1 MPMPTPLLTVP
12 TLARPRRHALAM
24 AITLTITSAVLA
36 LNATSSF
43 AQSTYP
49 TKSVRLIVG
58 FPAGT
63 GPDIVARLLGQ
74 KLSEA
79 WGTGVIVDN
88 KPGAGGLIA
97 ATEAARA
104 APDGYTL
111 MLGETGQLAIA
122 PNSYNKL
129 PYDVQRDFAPVSQV
143 VSADFALLVNPL
155 KVPSKT
161 VKEFVEWS
169 HQQKGGLF
177 MATFGA
183 GTPGHF
189 GVYMLDDA
197 LKIKPEPVHYKST
210 GDALTGMFGGDVQG
224 VFASVG
230 LAAPNVK
237 AGKLLALATTGPVRS
252 TALPD
257 ALTFKEQGYPEL
269 EFSSWF
275 GIVAPAKTP
284 PEILAKLNADI
295 VKVVRSPEGR
305 AKLEDAGFRVTG
317 TSREEFA
324 RSITADTAKWGKAV
338 AATGFKAD

>member
-1 MPMPTPLLTVP
+1 MTRMSKLLMVL
-12 TLARPRRHALAM
+12 LAGAGANARAAEAPYPVRPIR
-24 AITLTITSAVLA
+24 
-36 LNATSSF
+36 
-43 AQSTYP
+43 
-49 TKSVRLIVG
+49 IVVTNT
-58 FPAGT
+58 AGSGADVVT
-63 GPDIVARLLGQ
+63 RIVADRLTQALGQ
-74 KLSEA
+74 QI
-79 WGTGVIVDN
+79 VIDN
-88 KPGAGGLIA
+88 RAGASGNIGAEIV
-97 ATEAARA
+97 ARA

-189 GVYMLDDA
+189 GAFMLGDA

-210 GDALTGMFGGDVQG
+210 GDALTGMFSGDVQG

-237 AGKLLALATTGPVRS
+237 AGKLLALATTGPVRAG
-252 TALPD
+252 ALPD
-257 ALTFKEQGYPEL
+257 VLTFKEQGYPEL

-275 GIVAPAKTP
+275 GVVAPAKTP
-284 PEILAKLNADI
+284 PEILTKLNADI
-295 VKVVRSPEGR
+295 VKVVRSAEGR
-305 AKLEDAGFRVTG
+305 SKLEEAGFRVTG
-317 TSREEFA
+317 TSREEFT

>member
-1 MPMPTPLLTVP
+1 MTFSRKPLQR
-12 TLARPRRHALAM
+12 LASVASGLVAAAAFMASAPAALAQ
-24 AITLTITSAVLA
+24 SA
-36 LNATSSF
+36 
-43 AQSTYP
+43 YP
-49 TKSVRLIVG
+49 NKPVRLIVG

-122 PNSYNKL
+122 PSSYSKL
-129 PYDVQRDFAPVSQV
+129 PYDAQKDFVPVSQV

-155 KVPSKT
+155 KVPSKN
-161 VKEFVEWS
+161 VKDFADWS
-169 HQQKGGLF
+169 KQQKGLF

-189 GVYMLDDA
+189 GAYMFGDA
-197 LKIKPEPVHYKST
+197 IKIKPEPVHYKST
-210 GDALTGMFGGDVQG
+210 GDALAGIFGGDVQG
-224 VFASVG
+224 VFASIG

-252 TALPD
+252 AALPD
-257 ALTFKEQGYPEL
+257 VPTFKEQGYPEL

-284 PEILAKLNADI
+284 PEIIAKLNADI
-295 VKVVRSPEGR
+295 VKAVRSADGKT
-305 AKLEDAGFRVTG
+305 KLEDAGFRVTG
-317 TSREEFA
+317 TSREEFV
-324 RSITADTAKWGKAV
+324 RIISADTAKWGKAV

>member
-1 MPMPTPLLTVP
+1 MPISSRSPLRCLMRATCGL
-12 TLARPRRHALAM
+12 LAASAWLLATQ
-24 AITLTITSAVLA
+24 AA
-36 LNATSSF
+36 F
-43 AQSTYP
+43 AQAAYP
-49 TKSVRLIVG
+49 NKPVRLIVG

-97 ATEAARA
+97 ANEAARA

-122 PNSYNKL
+122 PSSYTKL
-129 PYDVQRDFAPVSQV
+129 PYDVQKDFAPVSQV

-155 KVPSKT
+155 KVPSKN
-161 VKEFVEWS
+161 VKEFADWS
-169 HQQKGGLF
+169 KQQKGLF
-177 MATFGA
+177 LATFGA

-189 GVYMLDDA
+189 GAYMFGDA
-197 LKIKPEPVHYKST
+197 LKLKPEPVHYKST
-210 GDALTGMFGGDVQG
+210 GDALSGLFGGDVQG
-224 VFASVG
+224 VFSSIG

-237 AGKLLALATTGPVRS
+237 AGKLLALASTGPQRS
-252 TALPD
+252 AALPEVP
-257 ALTFKEQGYPEL
+257 TFKEQGYPEL

-275 GIVAPAKTP
+275 GVVAPAKTP
-284 PEILAKLNADI
+284 PDVLAKLNADI
-295 VKVVRSPEGR
+295 VKAVRSTDGK
-305 AKLEDAGFRVTG
+305 AKLEEAGFRVTG
-317 TSREEFA
+317 TSREEFV
-324 RSITADTAKWGKAV
+324 RIISADTLKWGKAV